1 MKDSQTAPGIKKYLV
16 VFFIFFLFFFLFDRG
31 LFHIFQSIERDYF
44 YRKNFKKIFGQR
56 KDFNKNFVKLPK
68 GTYNTLIMGSSRTH
82 HGIHPLYIHE
92 RLKQKAFKIAKGKL
106 NVKFNYYF
114 YKEYKKYAGVPKVI
128 IYGVD
133 YFIFVN
139 KSAENFLG
147 FLGIKENKEYNYKNG
162 ILLLLSNKEQIDT
175 FFDNMLD
182 TLNKSCTSNSG
193 SIDKIKKRIQII
205 DTFIGHRKL
214 ETFDERKPPRFN
226 TFGYL
231 PYPGEEGIYLT
242 KLLEEWEADNVQVIL
257 VFLPDYIG
265 TYESNYQ
272 GEAFKQNIRQIT
284 KPYKNVFIYDYNRPE
299 VFPLSDANYF
309 LDGGYGKT
317 NSHLSRRGARRFNRM
332 LVKDLKK
339 HY

>member
-1 MKDSQTAPGIKKYLV
+1 MKDSQTVSGIKKFLLG
-16 VFFIFFLFFFLFDRG
+16 FFTFSLFLFLFDRG
-31 LFHIFQSIERDYF
+31 LFYFFQAIERSYF
-44 YRKNFKKIFGQR
+44 AGKDFKKIFGQR

-82 HGIHPLYIHE
+82 RGIHPLYIHK
-92 RLKQKAFKIAKGKL
+92 RLKQKAFKIAKGKI
-106 NVKFNYYF
+106 NAKFNYYF
-114 YKEYKKYAGVPKVI
+114 YKEYKEYAGVPKVI

-133 YFIFVN
+133 YFIFSN

-147 FLGIKENKEYNYKNG
+147 FLGINDNKEYNYKKG
-162 ILLLLSNKEQIDT
+162 FVLLLSNKERIDT
-175 FFDNMLD
+175 FFNNMLD
-182 TLNKSCTSNSG
+182 TLNQSVTSNAS
-193 SIDKIKKRIQII
+193 DTKKRIQII
-205 DTFIGHRKL
+205 DPFIGYEKV
-214 ETFDERKPPRFN
+214 EAFNKRKPPHFN

-231 PYPGEEGIYLT
+231 PYPGEEGIYFT

-272 GEAFKQNIRQIT
+272 GEAFKKDIRQIT
-284 KPYKNVFIYDYNRPE
+284 RSYNNVFIYDYNRPE
-299 VFPLSDANYF
+299 VFPLSNADYF

-317 NSHLSRRGARRFNRM
+317 NSHLSRRGARIFNRM